1 MTERSYFDSQSDD
14 AFESPLDGAAEQA
27 GRFASDFACAR
38 RMVDL
43 TRAALTDSN
52 EPSEMEEAHAQDQQ
66 QQHDTE
72 DEQRWPSHPEIL
84 ELLET
89 LLDANPELL
98 PAKEAKGC
106 EQPHAVYLP
115 ENYEPAYAY
124 PLVMWFHDEGG
135 SEADLRRVMPQI
147 SNRNYIGVSLRG
159 NTNLESGH
167 GWALDEVRVTSLVE
181 DVRAVAVSLR
191 REYHIHSERIY
202 LAGFGRGATAA
213 VEVMLRQPDWFG
225 GVLSLNGQFP
235 KIGESLEH
243 LPELKDKRILL
254 ATTLDCQTTK
264 VGDVVA
270 TGRLLYAAGM
280 LVGTRVYQDSGR
292 KPSKKMLR
300 DIDSWLMDDICA
312 ADTAGLV
319 A

>member
-1 MTERSYFDSQSDD
+1 
-14 AFESPLDGAAEQA
+14 
-27 GRFASDFACAR
+27 
-38 RMVDL
+38 
-43 TRAALTDSN
+43 
-52 EPSEMEEAHAQDQQ
+52 
-66 QQHDTE
+66 
-72 DEQRWPSHPEIL
+72 
-84 ELLET
+84 
-89 LLDANPELL
+89 
-98 PAKEAKGC
+98 
-106 EQPHAVYLP
+106 
-115 ENYEPAYAY
+115 
-124 PLVMWFHDEGG
+124 
-135 SEADLRRVMPQI
+135 
-147 SNRNYIGVSLRG
+147 
-159 NTNLESGH
+159 
-167 GWALDEVRVTSLVE
+167 
-181 DVRAVAVSLR
+181 
-191 REYHIHSERIY
+191 
-202 LAGFGRGATAA
+202 
-213 VEVMLRQPDWFG
+213 MLRQPDWFG

-235 KIGESLEH
+235 KIDESLEH